1 MRRRA
6 EARSRLSQ
14 RRLKKD
20 ECSATRSEK
29 SPQSCATPLT
39 SPKGS
44 STAPVKAIF
53 FDLGET
59 LVTQNIEDNLVT
71 IKALEK
77 ISTILP
83 GHKSPSE
90 LFTIYKQGYKVNEAF
105 RTKHHV
111 EIPIQAWMVQLLRL
125 ALGQEPEDSLVEE
138 AINIVVSARAENA
151 VVFPNSKPLLEK
163 LSKRKIKL
171 GIISNVSSHDVAVE
185 ILRKVGLI
193 EYFDKVV
200 TSAFVGI
207 RKPDP
212 GIFLYALMQ
221 FNLQPREAVI
231 VGDSE
236 KHDVWGGTIT
246 GMKTVLV
253 SKRPASDSLAD
264 YRFASLAEASGTLAS
279 L

>member
-1 MRRRA
+1 M
-6 EARSRLSQ
+6 AR
-14 RRLKKD
+14 
-20 ECSATRSEK
+20 
-29 SPQSCATPLT
+29 
-39 SPKGS
+39 
-44 STAPVKAIF
+44 VKAIF

-71 IKALEK
+71 MKALEK
-77 ISTILP
+77 ISKILP
-83 GHKSPSE
+83 HHKSPTE
-90 LFTIYKQGYKVNEAF
+90 LFTIYKQGYKLNETF

-111 EIPIQAWMVQLLRL
+111 EIPIQAWMVQLLRR
-125 ALGQEPEDSLVEE
+125 ALSQEPEDNLVEE
-138 AINIVVSARAENA
+138 AIRIVVSARAENA
-151 VVFPNSKPLLEK
+151 VVFPDSKPLLEK
-163 LSKRKIKL
+163 LSKRTINL

-185 ILRKVGLI
+185 ILRRVELLD
-193 EYFDKVV
+193 YFDAVI

-221 FNLQPREAVI
+221 FKLQPREAVI

-236 KHDVWGGTIT
+236 RHDVWGGTIT

-253 SKRPASDSLAD
+253 SKKPVADSVAN
-264 YRFASLAEASGTLAS
+264 YRFLSLNEASTTLAS

>member
-1 MRRRA
+1 MTRA
-6 EARSRLSQ
+6 
-14 RRLKKD
+14 
-20 ECSATRSEK
+20 
-29 SPQSCATPLT
+29 
-39 SPKGS
+39 
-44 STAPVKAIF
+44 KAIF

-71 IKALEK
+71 MKALEQ
-77 ISTILP
+77 ISKILP
-83 GHKSPSE
+83 RHKSPTE
-90 LFTIYKQGYKVNEAF
+90 LFAIYKQGFKVNEAF

-111 EIPIQAWMVQLLRL
+111 EIPIQAWMVQLLRR
-125 ALGQEPEDSLVEE
+125 ALGQEPEDGLADE
-138 AINIVVSARAENA
+138 AIRIVVSARAENA
-151 VVFPNSKPLLEK
+151 VIFPDSKPLLEK
-163 LSKRKIKL
+163 LTQRRIKL

-185 ILRKVGLI
+185 ILRKVRLLD
-193 EYFDKVV
+193 YFATVV

-221 FNLQPREAVI
+221 FKLQPREAVI

-236 KHDVWGGTIT
+236 RHDVWGGTIT

-253 SKRPASDSLAD
+253 SKRPVAESIADHRFTSLD
-264 YRFASLAEASGTLAS
+264 EASATLSS

>member
-1 MRRRA
+1 M
-6 EARSRLSQ
+6 AR
-14 RRLKKD
+14 
-20 ECSATRSEK
+20 T
-29 SPQSCATPLT
+29 
-39 SPKGS
+39 
-44 STAPVKAIF
+44 KAIF

-71 IKALEK
+71 IKALGE
-77 ISTILP
+77 ISKILP
-83 GHKSPSE
+83 YRKSPAE
-90 LFTIYKQGYKVNEAF
+90 LFSIYKQGYKVNEAF

-111 EIPIQAWMVQLLRL
+111 EIPIQAWIVQLLRQ
-125 ALGQEPEDSLVEE
+125 ALGHEPEKALVEE
-138 AINIVVSARAENA
+138 AIRIIVFARAENA
-151 VVFPNSKPLLEK
+151 VVFPDSKPLLEQ
-163 LSKRKIKL
+163 LSKRRIKL

-185 ILRKVGLI
+185 ILRKVGLL
-193 EYFDKVV
+193 EYFDRVV

-221 FNLQPREAVI
+221 FKLQPRQAVI

-236 KHDVWGGTIT
+236 RHDVWGGRIT

-253 SKRPASDSLAD
+253 SKRPVADSIAD
-264 YRFASLAEASGTLAS
+264 YRFASLTEASPTLES

>member
-1 MRRRA
+1 M
-6 EARSRLSQ
+6 AR
-14 RRLKKD
+14 
-20 ECSATRSEK
+20 
-29 SPQSCATPLT
+29 
-39 SPKGS
+39 
-44 STAPVKAIF
+44 VKAIF

-71 IKALEK
+71 MKALEK
-77 ISTILP
+77 ISKILP
-83 GHKSPSE
+83 HHKSPTE
-90 LFTIYKQGYKVNEAF
+90 LFTIYKQGYKLNETF

-111 EIPIQAWMVQLLRL
+111 EIPIQAWMVQLLRR
-125 ALGQEPEDSLVEE
+125 ALSQEPEENLVEE
-138 AINIVVSARAENA
+138 AIRIVVSARAENA
-151 VVFPNSKPLLEK
+151 VVFPDSKPLLEK
-163 LSKRKIKL
+163 LSKRTINL

-185 ILRKVGLI
+185 ILRKVELL
-193 EYFDKVV
+193 EYFDAVI

-221 FNLQPREAVI
+221 FKLQPREAVI

-236 KHDVWGGTIT
+236 RHDVWGGTIT

-253 SKRPASDSLAD
+253 SKKPVADSVAN
-264 YRFASLAEASGTLAS
+264 YRFLSLDEASTTLAS

>member
-1 MRRRA
+1 M
-6 EARSRLSQ
+6 AR
-14 RRLKKD
+14 
-20 ECSATRSEK
+20 T
-29 SPQSCATPLT
+29 
-39 SPKGS
+39 
-44 STAPVKAIF
+44 KAIF

-71 IKALEK
+71 IKALGK
-77 ISTILP
+77 ISKILP
-83 GHKSPSE
+83 YRKSPAE
-90 LFTIYKQGYKVNEAF
+90 LFSIYKQGYKVNEAF

-111 EIPIQAWMVQLLRL
+111 EIPIQAWIVQLLRQ
-125 ALGQEPEDSLVEE
+125 ALGHEPEKALVEE
-138 AINIVVSARAENA
+138 AIKIIVSARAENA
-151 VVFPNSKPLLEK
+151 VVFPDSKPLLEK
-163 LSKRKIKL
+163 LSKRRIKL

-185 ILRKVGLI
+185 ILRKVGLL
-193 EYFDKVV
+193 EYFDRVV

-221 FNLQPREAVI
+221 FKLQPREAVI

-236 KHDVWGGTIT
+236 RHDVWGGRIT

-253 SKRPASDSLAD
+253 SKRPVANSIAD
-264 YRFASLAEASGTLAS
+264 YRFASLTEASPTLES

>member
-1 MRRRA
+1 M
-6 EARSRLSQ
+6 AR
-14 RRLKKD
+14 
-20 ECSATRSEK
+20 
-29 SPQSCATPLT
+29 
-39 SPKGS
+39 
-44 STAPVKAIF
+44 VKAIF

-71 IKALEK
+71 MKALEK
-77 ISTILP
+77 ISKIIP
-83 GHKSPSE
+83 RSKSPPE

-105 RTKHHV
+105 RTRNHV
-111 EIPIQAWMVQLLRL
+111 EIPIQAWMVQLLRR
-125 ALGQEPEDSLVEE
+125 ALGQEPEDKLVEE
-138 AINIVVSARAENA
+138 AIKIVVSARAENA
-151 VVFPNSKPLLEK
+151 IVFPDSKPLLER
-163 LSKRKIKL
+163 LSRRRLKL

-185 ILRKVGLI
+185 ILRKVDLLQ
-193 EYFDKVV
+193 YFGKVV

-221 FNLQPREAVI
+221 FKLQPRETVI

-236 KHDVWGGTIT
+236 RHDVWGGTIT

-253 SKRPASDSLAD
+253 SKRSTVDSIAD
-264 YRFASLAEASGTLAS
+264 YRFSSLAEASATLAS

>member
-1 MRRRA
+1 M
-6 EARSRLSQ
+6 AR
-14 RRLKKD
+14 
-20 ECSATRSEK
+20 
-29 SPQSCATPLT
+29 
-39 SPKGS
+39 
-44 STAPVKAIF
+44 VKAIF

-71 IKALEK
+71 MKALEK
-77 ISTILP
+77 ISEILP
-83 GHKSPSE
+83 HHKSPTE
-90 LFTIYKQGYKVNEAF
+90 LFTIYKQGYKLNETF

-111 EIPIQAWMVQLLRL
+111 EIPIQAWMVQLLRR
-125 ALGQEPEDSLVEE
+125 ALSQEPEDNLVEE
-138 AINIVVSARAENA
+138 AIRIVVSARAENA
-151 VVFPNSKPLLEK
+151 VVFPDSKRLLEK
-163 LSKRKIKL
+163 LSKRTINL

-185 ILRKVGLI
+185 ILRKVELLD
-193 EYFDKVV
+193 YFDAVI

-221 FNLQPREAVI
+221 FKLQPREAVI

-236 KHDVWGGTIT
+236 RHDVWGGTIT

-253 SKRPASDSLAD
+253 SKKPVADSVAN
-264 YRFASLAEASGTLAS
+264 YRFLSLDEASTTLAS

>member
-1 MRRRA
+1 MA
-6 EARSRLSQ
+6 L
-14 RRLKKD
+14 
-20 ECSATRSEK
+20 
-29 SPQSCATPLT
+29 
-39 SPKGS
+39 
-44 STAPVKAIF
+44 VKAIY

-71 IKALEK
+71 MKALEK
-77 ISTILP
+77 ISKIIP
-83 GHKSPSE
+83 HRKSPSE
-90 LFTIYKQGYKVNEAF
+90 LFTLYKQGYKVNEAF
-105 RTKHHV
+105 RTKHQV
-111 EIPIQAWMVQLLRL
+111 EIPIQAWMVQLLRR

-138 AINIVVSARAENA
+138 AIKIVISARAENA
-151 VVFPNSKPLLEK
+151 VVFPDSKPLLEK

-185 ILRKVGLI
+185 ILRKVGLL
-193 EYFDKVV
+193 EYFDTVV

-221 FNLQPREAVI
+221 FKLQPWNSVI

-236 KHDVWGGTIT
+236 RHDVWGGTIT

-253 SKRPASDSLAD
+253 SKRPATDSLAD
-264 YRFASLAEASGTLAS
+264 YRFANLAEASRTLVS

>member
-1 MRRRA
+1 MV
-6 EARSRLSQ
+6 
-14 RRLKKD
+14 
-20 ECSATRSEK
+20 
-29 SPQSCATPLT
+29 
-39 SPKGS
+39 
-44 STAPVKAIF
+44 PVKAIF

-59 LVTQNIEDNLVT
+59 LVTQNIEDNIVT
-71 IKALEK
+71 MKALEK
-77 ISTILP
+77 ISKTLP

-90 LFTIYKQGYKVNEAF
+90 LFTIYKQGYKVNETF

-111 EIPIQAWMVQLLRL
+111 EIPIQAWMVQLLRR
-125 ALGQEPEDSLVEE
+125 ALGQEPEDSLVEK
-138 AINIVVSARAENA
+138 AIKIVVSARAENA
-151 VVFPNSKPLLEK
+151 VVFPDSRPLLEK

-185 ILRKVGLI
+185 ILRKVGLL
-193 EYFDKVV
+193 EYFDTVV

-221 FNLQPREAVI
+221 FKLQPREAVH

-236 KHDVWGGTIT
+236 RHDVWGGMIT
-246 GMKTVLV
+246 GLKTVLV
-253 SKRPASDSLAD
+253 SKRPVTESLAD
-264 YRFASLAEASGTLAS
+264 YRFTSLAEASSTLVS

>member
-1 MRRRA
+1 M
-6 EARSRLSQ
+6 AR
-14 RRLKKD
+14 
-20 ECSATRSEK
+20 
-29 SPQSCATPLT
+29 
-39 SPKGS
+39 
-44 STAPVKAIF
+44 VKAIF

-71 IKALEK
+71 MKALEK
-77 ISTILP
+77 ISKILP

-90 LFTIYKQGYKVNEAF
+90 LFTIYKEGYKVNEAF

-111 EIPIQAWMVQLLRL
+111 EIPIQAWMVQLLRR
-125 ALGQEPEDSLVEE
+125 AVGQEPKDGLVEE
-138 AINIVVSARAENA
+138 AIKIIVSARAENA
-151 VVFPNSKPLLEK
+151 VVFPDSKPLLEK
-163 LSKRKIKL
+163 LSKRGIKL

-185 ILRKVGLI
+185 ILRKVGLL
-193 EYFDKVV
+193 EYFDTVV

-221 FNLQPREAVI
+221 FKLQPREAVI

-236 KHDVWGGTIT
+236 RHDVWGGSIT

-253 SKRPASDSLAD
+253 SRRSLTDSLAD
-264 YRFASLAEASGTLAS
+264 YRFSSLAEASATLAS

>member
-1 MRRRA
+1 M
-6 EARSRLSQ
+6 AR
-14 RRLKKD
+14 
-20 ECSATRSEK
+20 
-29 SPQSCATPLT
+29 
-39 SPKGS
+39 
-44 STAPVKAIF
+44 VKAIF

-71 IKALEK
+71 MKALEK
-77 ISTILP
+77 ISKIIP
-83 GHKSPSE
+83 RPKSPSK

-105 RTKHHV
+105 RTKNHV
-111 EIPIQAWMVQLLRL
+111 EIPIQAWMVQLLRR
-125 ALGQEPEDSLVEE
+125 ALGQEPEDKLVEE
-138 AINIVVSARAENA
+138 AIKIVVSARAENA
-151 VVFPNSKPLLEK
+151 VVFPDSKPLLEE
-163 LSKRKIKL
+163 LLRRRLKL

-185 ILRKVGLI
+185 ILRKVGLL
-193 EYFDKVV
+193 EYFGKVV

-221 FNLQPREAVI
+221 FKLQPRETVI

-236 KHDVWGGTIT
+236 RHDVWGGTIT

-253 SKRPASDSLAD
+253 SKRSMVDSIAD
-264 YRFASLAEASGTLAS
+264 YRFSSLAEASATLAS